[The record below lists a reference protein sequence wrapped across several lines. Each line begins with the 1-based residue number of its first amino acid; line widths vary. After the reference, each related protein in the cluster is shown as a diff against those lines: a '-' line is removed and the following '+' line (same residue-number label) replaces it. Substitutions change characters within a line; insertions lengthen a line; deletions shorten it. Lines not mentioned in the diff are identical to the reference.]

1 MELNLVAIAVFIGLF
16 SAITVLGVLSAK
28 WRRGDLSHLHEW
40 GLGGRQFGAW
50 ITWFL
55 IGGDL
60 YTAYTFIAV
69 PALVF
74 GAGAL
79 GFFALPY
86 TVLVYPM
93 VYSLLPRLWTVARER
108 NCVTA
113 ADLVAS
119 RFGSPGLALAVAV
132 TGIVATLPYIAL
144 QLVGIQVVIAG
155 LGFPTSGPLA
165 ELPLFVAFGILA
177 TFTYVSGLR
186 APASIAVVKD
196 LLVYVTVAAMIVVIP
211 LRLGGF
217 AKIFAMVPGK
227 ILLLPHG
234 GGGSIGE
241 ASYYG
246 TLALG
251 SAMALMFY
259 PHATTA
265 VLAAKGPD
273 TLRRNCVFLPAYSFV
288 LGLIALLGFV
298 ARVARVD
305 ADPALAPYFG
315 TYKAQF
321 AIPGLLLHYF
331 PAWFV
336 GIGFAA
342 IAIGALVPAAI
353 MSIAAA
359 NLFTRNIYKTLV
371 NPRCSQA
378 HETSVAKAAS
388 LVVKFGALVFVM
400 YLPLTY
406 AIQLQL
412 LGGILILQT
421 LPAIVCGIYTDKFS
435 AKSLLLGWAVGIAWS
450 ARAASVSGFTSSMYV
465 LHVGRWSIAG
475 YIGIFALMLNLVTCL
490 IFTWASLGVVPVK
503 RPSPEVIDRNPA
515 E

>member
-1 MELNLVAIAVFIGLF
+1 MNAVAISVFIGLF
-16 SAITVLGVLSAK
+16 SVITVLGVVSAN
-28 WRRGDLSHLHEW
+28 WRRGDLTHLHEW

-93 VYSLLPRLWTVARER
+93 VYFLLPRLWTVAQER

-113 ADLVAS
+113 ADVVVS

-155 LGFPTSGPLA
+155 LGFPTHGPLA

-217 AKIFAMVPGK
+217 ARIFSMVPEK
-227 ILLLPHG
+227 LLLLPHG
-234 GGGSIGE
+234 GGGNIGE
-241 ASYYG
+241 APYYG
-246 TLALG
+246 SLALG

-273 TLRRNCVFLPAYSFV
+273 TLRRNCVFLPAYSFI

-298 ARVARVD
+298 ARAARVD
-305 ADPALAPYFG
+305 KDPALVSYFG
-315 TYKAQF
+315 AYKSQF

-336 GIGFAA
+336 GVGFAA

-359 NLFTRNIYKTLV
+359 NLFTRNIYKTYV
-371 NPRCSQA
+371 HPSCSPA
-378 HETSVAKAAS
+378 HETMIAKGAS
-388 LVVKFGALVFVM
+388 LVVKFGALAFVM
-400 YLPLTY
+400 YMPLTY
-406 AIQLQL
+406 AIQFQL

-421 LPAIVCGIYTDKFS
+421 LPAIVFGVYTNWFS
-435 AKSLLLGWAVGIAWS
+435 AKSLLGGWAVGIAWS
-450 ARAASVSGFTSSMYV
+450 AWAGSLSGFTSPMYV
-465 LHVGRWSIAG
+465 MHVGRSSISV
-475 YIGIFALMLNLVTCL
+475 YIGILALMLNLVTCL
-490 IFTWASLGVVPVK
+490 FVGGASRAASPVK
-503 RPSPEVIDRNPA
+503 RPPGTAIDSNA
-515 E
+515 

>member
-1 MELNLVAIAVFIGLF
+1 MNAVAASVFIGLF
-16 SAITVLGVLSAK
+16 AVISVLGIVSAS

-40 GLGGRQFGAW
+40 GLGGRRFGAW

-74 GAGAL
+74 GAGAI

-93 VYSLLPRLWTVARER
+93 VYALLPRLWTLARER

-119 RFGSPGLALAVAV
+119 RFESPGLALAVAT

-144 QLVGIQVVIAG
+144 QLVGIQVVMGG
-155 LGFPTSGPLA
+155 LGFPTHGPLG
-165 ELPLFVAFGILA
+165 ELPLFVAFAILA
-177 TFTYVSGLR
+177 MFTYVSGLR

-196 LLVYVTVAAMIVVIP
+196 LLVYVTVSAMIVVIP
-211 LRLGGF
+211 LHLGGF
-217 AKIFAMVPGK
+217 AKVFARVPGRL
-227 ILLLPHG
+227 LLLPHG
-234 GGGSIGE
+234 GDGHIGG

-246 TLALG
+246 SLALG

-265 VLAAKGPD
+265 VLAAKNPD

-288 LGLIALLGFV
+288 LGLIALLGYV
-298 ARVARVD
+298 ARAARVD
-305 ADPALAPYFG
+305 KDPVLSPYFG
-315 TYKAQF
+315 AYKAQF

-336 GIGFAA
+336 GVGFAA

-359 NLFTRNIYKTLV
+359 NLFTRNIYKAYL
-371 NPRCSQA
+371 NPRASPA
-378 HETSVAKAAS
+378 RETSVAKVTS
-388 LVVKFGALVFVM
+388 LVVKFGALAFVM

-421 LPAIVCGIYTDKFS
+421 LPAILFGLYTDWFS
-435 AKSLLLGWAVGIAWS
+435 AKSLLLGWAVGIGWS
-450 ARAASVSGFTSSMYV
+450 AWAGSLSGFTSSMYV
-465 LHVGRWSIAG
+465 LHLGRSSTG
-475 YIGIFALMLNLVTCL
+475 VYIGIVSLVLNLLTCL
-490 IFTWASLGVVPVK
+490 VAAAVSHAVPPAMRSSAASITRQPKL
-503 RPSPEVIDRNPA
+503 
-515 E
+515 